1 MEFLKNSLFLKIFI
15 SINVICIL
23 LNIALY
29 YFVDFKNSLIEA
41 LDKKDIF
48 IISLAIIFYIFLTI
62 LLYFVL
68 ELRKKLKHF

>member
-15 SINVICIL
+15 LINIICIL

-41 LDKKDIF
+41 LDKKDTF
-48 IISLAIIFYIFLTI
+48 IISIDIICYIFLTI

>member
-48 IISLAIIFYIFLTI
+48 IISVSIILYIFLTI